1 MYGRKEDYVI
11 LWLNLSFSV
20 AVDLGAVIVKG
31 VFYLYLFPSSETG
44 RLEEAEQEKCHSLT
58 IPLGFR
64 LSIRK
69 LFSQGE

>member
-1 MYGRKEDYVI
+1 MYGRKEDYVV
-11 LWLNLSFSV
+11 LWLNLSFSA
-20 AVDLGAVIVKG
+20 AVYLGAVIVEG

-44 RLEEAEQEKCHSLT
+44 RLGEAEQEKCHSLT

-64 LSIRK
+64 QGIRK